1 MGARIDAAT
10 FNNPAVRVR
19 RSNQKSGA
27 ITTIAMYWRERTK
40 MDIITALAVS
50 IGLLG
55 TVATYLFLTIGTI
68 QIWIGF
74 VGWASFYH
82 CGGGLTGL
90 RKSVAANL
98 WGVIMAYIALLLITQ
113 VNIGLPG
120 VLWPSILVG
129 VTAAIL
135 VLGAKVEALNIIP
148 ATVYG
153 YASTAGYGLLS
164 GASLTTITAANPL
177 ICVAASLVIGGLFGI
192 VSEKFAGM
200 LRGSDRTAS
209 EH

>member
-120 VLWPSILVG
+120 VLWPSILVEYHSG
-129 VTAAIL
+129 NGLWLCIDCRIWPFVGGIFDNDYGGKSADLCGGFAGDRRP
-135 VLGAKVEALNIIP
+135 VWDRFGKVCRNAKRRGQNCLGA
-148 ATVYG
+148 
-153 YASTAGYGLLS
+153 
-164 GASLTTITAANPL
+164 LT
-177 ICVAASLVIGGLFGI
+177 
-192 VSEKFAGM
+192 
-200 LRGSDRTAS
+200 
-209 EH
+209 

>member
-1 MGARIDAAT
+1 
-10 FNNPAVRVR
+10 
-19 RSNQKSGA
+19 
-27 ITTIAMYWRERTK
+27 

-55 TVATYLFLTIGTI
+55 AVATYLFLTVGVI

-74 VGWASFYH
+74 IGWASFYH
-82 CGGGLTGL
+82 CGGGVDGL
-90 RKSVAANL
+90 RKSVLANL
-98 WGVIMAYIALLLITQ
+98 WGVVMAYIALLLITQ
-113 VNIGLPG
+113 VNTGLPG
-120 VLWPSILVG
+120 VLWPSIVVG

-135 VLGAKVEALNIIP
+135 VLGAKIEAFSIIP

-164 GASLTTITAANPL
+164 GASLTTLTAANPL
-177 ICVAASLVIGGLFGI
+177 ICVALSLVIGGMFGI

-200 LRGSDRTAS
+200 LKGADPVKA
-209 EH
+209 